1 MQIRDVL
8 VSNHFVIPVSIAVI
22 AEGRYYL
29 KRDPSEFVDGST
41 QNFQLLKLGHC
52 SSVSFRSNLKQ
63 MQAILRLNPT
73 AINFFLQQKSFST
86 YDTDNSGNMDL
97 FELRL
102 LLQKEGNVC
111 HRGVN
116 SEL

>member
-1 MQIRDVL
+1 
-8 VSNHFVIPVSIAVI
+8 
-22 AEGRYYL
+22 
-29 KRDPSEFVDGST
+29 
-41 QNFQLLKLGHC
+41 
-52 SSVSFRSNLKQ
+52 